1 MFISSDRST
10 SSRPGPIST
19 GKPARLF
26 DRWEAGSSVNS
37 NNPVTPR
44 RPPASPF
51 EVLRRGLRLIGRFV
65 RWHPRPFIRAVFGA
79 AMFASAIIASAYV
92 IGRITDELIIPVLD
106 RGELVNGRILPA
118 VAIVLG
124 VALWKATGIVL
135 RRFGASWLQFNVQ
148 ADLRMRLIKHQLK
161 LKLGWISRRT
171 TGDLLAVT
179 DSDASQAIWILGPL
193 PYGTGVSLLLVGTV
207 VLIFALDAWLGLLT
221 LASAAAIVAV
231 EMNGS
236 WKVFPRFERIQ
247 KMRGDVSD
255 VAHESFDGAL
265 TVKALGREDM
275 EVARFDAVSET
286 LRSELVLLGRRFAF
300 YRSIADAIPHLAT
313 ILLLVLG
320 SLRIV
325 AGAVTPGEMVSVAYL
340 FSLSA
345 VPVRLVGYVIWE
357 MASSL
362 AGWERVEDVLVAD
375 DFVEYGELRAD
386 ALDTGAAVEGDSVV
400 FSYEGQVPVL
410 RGIDLQAPRGST
422 VAVVGETGSGK
433 TTLILLLA
441 RLWDPE
447 TGAITLDGRN
457 LRDFAASEL
466 SNEVAYV
473 AQHAFLFDD
482 TVRGNI
488 TLGNDISQADVEEA
502 AMLAGAHGFISTL
515 PDGYESRIGERGTTL
530 SGGQQQRIALARA
543 LVRKPRLLL
552 LDDATSAV
560 DSSVEAQILAKLT
573 RAELP
578 STVVIVAYRR
588 ASIMLADRVIY
599 VENGQVVAQ
608 GTHEELMATT
618 PGYARIL
625 RAYEEDGMKRTA

>member
-1 MFISSDRST
+1 
-10 SSRPGPIST
+10 
-19 GKPARLF
+19 
-26 DRWEAGSSVNS
+26 
-37 NNPVTPR
+37 
-44 RPPASPF
+44 
-51 EVLRRGLRLIGRFV
+51 VLSRGLRLIGRFV
-65 RWHPRPFIRAVFGA
+65 SWHPRPFVRAVFGA

-92 IGRITDELIIPVLD
+92 IGRITDELVIPVLD
-106 RGELVNGRILPA
+106 GGDPVNGRVLPA
-118 VAIVLG
+118 VAAVLA
-124 VALWKATGIVL
+124 VALWKATGIIL

-148 ADLRMRLIKHQLK
+148 ADLRMRLIRQQLK

-207 VLIFALDAWLGLLT
+207 VLIFSLDVWLGLLT
-221 LASAAAIVAV
+221 LASAIAIVAV

-236 WKVFPRFERIQ
+236 WSVFPMFERIQ

-265 TVKALGREDM
+265 TVRALGREDK
-275 EVARFDAVSET
+275 EVARFDAVSEA
-286 LRSELVLLGRRFAF
+286 LRGELVRLGRKFAF
-300 YRSIADAIPHLAT
+300 FRSLADAIPHLAT
-313 ILLLVLG
+313 ILLVVLG
-320 SLRIV
+320 AARIV
-325 AGAVTPGEMVSVAYL
+325 AGAITPGEMVSVAYL

-375 DFVEYGELRAD
+375 DFVEYGDLEAKGED
-386 ALDTGAAVEGDSVV
+386 SGAAVEGESVV
-400 FSYEGQVPVL
+400 FSYDGQVPVL
-410 RGIDLQAPRGST
+410 RGVDLEAPTGST
-422 VAVVGETGSGK
+422 VAIVGETGSGK

-447 TGAITLDGRN
+447 TGAITLDGRD
-457 LRDFAASEL
+457 LRDFGPSEL

-488 TLGNDISQADVEEA
+488 TLGADIPDAEVIEA
-502 AMLAGAHGFISTL
+502 AELAGAHEFISAL
-515 PDGYESRIGERGTTL
+515 PEGYETRIGERGTTL

-543 LVRKPRLLL
+543 LARKPRLLL

-560 DSSVEAQILAKLT
+560 DSSIEAEILRKLT

-578 STVVIVAYRR
+578 STVIIVAYRR
-588 ASIMLADRVIY
+588 ASIMLADQVIY
-599 VENGQVVAQ
+599 VEGGEVAAQ
-608 GTHEELMATT
+608 GTHAELLEST

-625 RAYEEDGMKRTA
+625 RAYEEDAMKRSA

>member
-1 MFISSDRST
+1 
-10 SSRPGPIST
+10 
-19 GKPARLF
+19 
-26 DRWEAGSSVNS
+26 
-37 NNPVTPR
+37 
-44 RPPASPF
+44 
-51 EVLRRGLRLIGRFV
+51 
-65 RWHPRPFIRAVFGA
+65 
-79 AMFASAIIASAYV
+79 MFASAIIFSAYV
-92 IGRITDELIIPVLD
+92 IGRITDELVIPVLD
-106 RGELVNGRILPA
+106 RGEPVNGRVLPA
-118 VAIVLG
+118 VAVILG

-148 ADLRMRLIKHQLK
+148 ADLRMRLIKQQLK

-207 VLIFALDAWLGLLT
+207 VLIFSLDFWLGLLT
-221 LASAAAIVAV
+221 LASAVSIVAV

-236 WKVFPRFERIQ
+236 WSVFPMFERIQ

-265 TVKALGREDM
+265 TVRALGREDT

-300 YRSIADAIPHLAT
+300 FRSLADAIPHLAT
-313 ILLLVLG
+313 ILLVVLG
-320 SLRIV
+320 AARIV
-325 AGAVTPGEMVSVAYL
+325 AGAITPGEMVSVAYL

-375 DFVEYGELRAD
+375 EFVEYGDLKAEEA
-386 ALDTGAAVEGDSVV
+386 DTGAAVEGDSVV
-400 FSYEGQVPVL
+400 FSYDGQVPVL
-410 RGIDLQAPRGST
+410 RGVDLEAATGST
-422 VAVVGETGSGK
+422 VAIVGETGAGK
-433 TTLILLLA
+433 TTLTLLLA

-447 TGAITLDGRN
+447 TGAITLDGRD
-457 LRDFAASEL
+457 LRDFGPSEL

-488 TLGNDISQADVEEA
+488 TLGADISDVDVVEA
-502 AMLAGAHGFISTL
+502 ARLAGAHEFISVL
-515 PDGYESRIGERGTTL
+515 PEGYETRIGERGTTL

-543 LVRKPRLLL
+543 LARKPRLLV

-560 DSSVEAQILAKLT
+560 DSSIEAQILAKLT

-578 STVVIVAYRR
+578 STVIIVAYRR

-599 VENGQVVAQ
+599 VEGGEVVAQ
-608 GTHEELMATT
+608 GTHEELLQST

-625 RAYEEDGMKRTA
+625 RAYEEDAMKRSA

>member
-1 MFISSDRST
+1 
-10 SSRPGPIST
+10 
-19 GKPARLF
+19 
-26 DRWEAGSSVNS
+26 
-37 NNPVTPR
+37 
-44 RPPASPF
+44 
-51 EVLRRGLRLIGRFV
+51 
-65 RWHPRPFIRAVFGA
+65 
-79 AMFASAIIASAYV
+79 MFASAIIASAYV

-106 RGELVNGRILPA
+106 GGEPVNGRVLPA
-118 VAIVLG
+118 VLAVLA

-148 ADLRMRLIKHQLK
+148 ADLRMRLVRHQLK

-193 PYGTGVSLLLVGTV
+193 PYGTGVSLLLLGTV
-207 VLIFALDAWLGLLT
+207 VLIFVLDPWLGLLT
-221 LASAAAIVAV
+221 LASAASIVIV

-265 TVKALGREDM
+265 TVKALGREAE
-275 EVARFDAVSET
+275 EVERFDGVAET
-286 LRSELVLLGRRFAF
+286 LRAELVALGRTFAF
-300 YRSIADAIPHLAT
+300 YRSLADAIPQLAT
-313 ILLLVLG
+313 ILLVALG
-320 SLRIV
+320 AIRIV
-325 AGAVTPGEMVSVAYL
+325 SGAVSPGEMVSVAYL

-362 AGWERVEDVLVAD
+362 AGWDRVEEVLAAD
-375 DFVEYGELRAD
+375 DFVEYGDLTSARSNEGAELE
-386 ALDTGAAVEGDSVV
+386 GASVV
-400 FSYEGQVPVL
+400 FSYDGQVPVL
-410 RGIDLQAPRGST
+410 RGVDLDAPTGST

-447 TGAITLDGRN
+447 TGSITLDKRD
-457 LRDFAASEL
+457 LRDFAAAEL
-466 SNEVAYV
+466 PNEVAYV

-482 TVRGNI
+482 TVLGNI
-488 TLGNDISQADVEEA
+488 TLGADLPHEEVVA
-502 AMLAGAHGFISTL
+502 AAQLAGAHDFISAL
-515 PDGYESRIGERGTTL
+515 PDAYETRIGERGTTL

-560 DSSVEAQILAKLT
+560 DSSIEAQILAKLT

-578 STVVIVAYRR
+578 STVIIVAYRR
-588 ASIMLADRVIY
+588 ASITLADRVVY
-599 VENGQVVAQ
+599 VEGGEIVAQ
-608 GTHEELMATT
+608 GTHEELLEST

-625 RAYEEDGMKRTA
+625 RAYEEDIMKRSA

>member
-1 MFISSDRST
+1 MT
-10 SSRPGPIST
+10 T
-19 GKPARLF
+19 
-26 DRWEAGSSVNS
+26 
-37 NNPVTPR
+37 R

-51 EVLRRGLRLIGRFV
+51 EVLSRGLRLIGRFV
-65 RWHPRPFIRAVFGA
+65 SWHPRPFIRAVFGA

-92 IGRITDELIIPVLD
+92 IGRITDELVIPVLD
-106 RGELVNGRILPA
+106 GGEPVNGRVLPA
-118 VAIVLG
+118 VAAVLA
-124 VALWKATGIVL
+124 VALWKATGIIL

-148 ADLRMRLIKHQLK
+148 ADLRMRLIRQQLK

-207 VLIFALDAWLGLLT
+207 ILIFSLDVWLGFLT
-221 LASAAAIVAV
+221 LASAIAIVAV

-236 WKVFPRFERIQ
+236 WSVFPMFERIQ

-265 TVKALGREDM
+265 TVRALGREDK
-275 EVARFDAVSET
+275 EVARFDAVSEA
-286 LRSELVLLGRRFAF
+286 LRGELVRLGRKFAF
-300 YRSIADAIPHLAT
+300 FRSLADAIPHLAT
-313 ILLLVLG
+313 ILLVVLG
-320 SLRIV
+320 AARIV
-325 AGAVTPGEMVSVAYL
+325 TGAITPGEMVSVAYL

-375 DFVEYGELRAD
+375 DFVEYGDLEANE
-386 ALDTGAAVEGDSVV
+386 ADTGAAVEGESVV
-400 FSYEGQVPVL
+400 FSYDGQVPVL
-410 RGIDLQAPRGST
+410 RGVDLEAPTGST
-422 VAVVGETGSGK
+422 VAIVGETGSGK
-433 TTLILLLA
+433 TTLTLLLA

-447 TGAITLDGRN
+447 TGAITLDGRD
-457 LRDFAASEL
+457 LRDFGPSEL

-488 TLGNDISQADVEEA
+488 TLGADIPDVEVVEA
-502 AMLAGAHGFISTL
+502 AELAGAHEFISAL
-515 PDGYESRIGERGTTL
+515 PQGYETRIGERGTTL

-560 DSSVEAQILAKLT
+560 DSSIEAQILAKLT

-578 STVVIVAYRR
+578 STVIIVAYRR

-599 VENGQVVAQ
+599 VEGGEVAAQ
-608 GTHEELMATT
+608 GTHEELLEST

-625 RAYEEDGMKRTA
+625 RAYEEDAMKRSA

>member
-1 MFISSDRST
+1 
-10 SSRPGPIST
+10 
-19 GKPARLF
+19 
-26 DRWEAGSSVNS
+26 
-37 NNPVTPR
+37 
-44 RPPASPF
+44 
-51 EVLRRGLRLIGRFV
+51 
-65 RWHPRPFIRAVFGA
+65 
-79 AMFASAIIASAYV
+79 MFASAIIGSAYV
-92 IGRITDELIIPVLD
+92 IGRITDDLIIPVLD
-106 RGELVNGRILPA
+106 EGETVNGRILPA
-118 VAIVLG
+118 VAIVLA
-124 VALWKATGIVL
+124 VAVWKATGIVM

-207 VLIFALDAWLGLLT
+207 VLIFSLDVWLGLLT
-221 LASAAAIVAV
+221 LASAVAIVAL

-236 WKVFPRFERIQ
+236 WKVFPMFERIQ
-247 KMRGDVSD
+247 KMRGDVGD

-265 TVKALGREDM
+265 TVKALGREAK
-275 EVARFDAVSET
+275 EVERFDAVSET

-300 YRSIADAIPHLAT
+300 YRSIADSIPHLAT
-313 ILLLVLG
+313 ILLVALG
-320 SLRIV
+320 AVRIV

-375 DFVEYGELRAD
+375 DFVEYGDLRAD
-386 ALDTGAAVEGDSVV
+386 ANESGAAVEGDSVV

-410 RGIDLQAPRGST
+410 RGIDLEAPTGST

-466 SNEVAYV
+466 PNEVAYV

-482 TVRGNI
+482 TVRGNV
-488 TLGNDISQADVEEA
+488 TLGANISQTEVEEA
-502 AMLAGAHGFISTL
+502 SRLAGAHGFISAL
-515 PDGYESRIGERGTTL
+515 PNGYDTRIGERGTTL

-560 DSSVEAQILAKLT
+560 DASIEAEILAKLT
-573 RAELP
+573 RADLP

-588 ASIMLADRVIY
+588 ASIMLADQVVY
-599 VENGQVVAQ
+599 VEGGQVVAQ
-608 GTHEELMATT
+608 GTHEEMMATT

-625 RAYEEDGMKRTA
+625 QAYEEDAMKRSA

>member
-1 MFISSDRST
+1 MT
-10 SSRPGPIST
+10 T
-19 GKPARLF
+19 
-26 DRWEAGSSVNS
+26 
-37 NNPVTPR
+37 R

-51 EVLRRGLRLIGRFV
+51 EVLSRGLRLIGRFV
-65 RWHPRPFIRAVFGA
+65 SWHPRPFIRAVFGA

-92 IGRITDELIIPVLD
+92 IGRITDELVIPVLD
-106 RGELVNGRILPA
+106 GGEPVNGRVLPA
-118 VAIVLG
+118 VAAVLA
-124 VALWKATGIVL
+124 VALWKATGIIL

-148 ADLRMRLIKHQLK
+148 ADLRMRLIRQQLK

-207 VLIFALDAWLGLLT
+207 VLIFSLDVWLGLLT
-221 LASAAAIVAV
+221 LASAIAIVAV

-236 WKVFPRFERIQ
+236 WSVFPMFERIQ

-265 TVKALGREDM
+265 TVRALGREDK
-275 EVARFDAVSET
+275 EVDRFDAVSEA
-286 LRSELVLLGRRFAF
+286 LRGELVRLGRKFAF
-300 YRSIADAIPHLAT
+300 FRSLADAIPHLAT
-313 ILLLVLG
+313 ILLVVLG
-320 SLRIV
+320 AARIV
-325 AGAVTPGEMVSVAYL
+325 AGAITPGEMVSVAYL

-362 AGWERVEDVLVAD
+362 AGWERVEDVLIAD
-375 DFVEYGELRAD
+375 DFVEYGDLEAKGED
-386 ALDTGAAVEGDSVV
+386 SGAAVEGESVV
-400 FSYEGQVPVL
+400 FSYDGHVPVL
-410 RGIDLQAPRGST
+410 RGVDLEAPTGST
-422 VAVVGETGSGK
+422 VAIVGETGSGK
-433 TTLILLLA
+433 TTLTLLLA

-447 TGAITLDGRN
+447 TGAITLDGRD
-457 LRDFAASEL
+457 LRDFGPSEL

-488 TLGNDISQADVEEA
+488 TLGADIPDAEVVKA
-502 AMLAGAHGFISTL
+502 AELAGAHEFISAL
-515 PDGYESRIGERGTTL
+515 PEGYETRIGERGTTL

-543 LVRKPRLLL
+543 LARKPRLLI

-560 DSSVEAQILAKLT
+560 DSSIEAEILRKLT

-578 STVVIVAYRR
+578 STVIIVAYRR
-588 ASIMLADRVIY
+588 ASIMLADQVIY
-599 VENGQVVAQ
+599 VEGGEVAAQ
-608 GTHEELMATT
+608 GTHEELLEST

-625 RAYEEDGMKRTA
+625 RAYEEDAMKRSA

>member
-1 MFISSDRST
+1 MT
-10 SSRPGPIST
+10 T
-19 GKPARLF
+19 
-26 DRWEAGSSVNS
+26 
-37 NNPVTPR
+37 R

-51 EVLRRGLRLIGRFV
+51 EVLSRGLRLIGRFV
-65 RWHPRPFIRAVFGA
+65 SWHPRPFIRAVFGA

-92 IGRITDELIIPVLD
+92 IGRITDELVIPVLD
-106 RGELVNGRILPA
+106 GGEPVNGRVLPA
-118 VAIVLG
+118 VAAVLA
-124 VALWKATGIVL
+124 VALWKATGIIL

-148 ADLRMRLIKHQLK
+148 ADLRMRLIRQQLK

-207 VLIFALDAWLGLLT
+207 ILIFSLDVWLGFLT
-221 LASAAAIVAV
+221 LASTIAIVAV

-236 WKVFPRFERIQ
+236 WSVFPMFERIQ

-265 TVKALGREDM
+265 TVRALGREDK
-275 EVARFDAVSET
+275 EVARFDAVSEA
-286 LRSELVLLGRRFAF
+286 LRGELVRLGRKFAF
-300 YRSIADAIPHLAT
+300 FRSLADAIPHLAT
-313 ILLLVLG
+313 ILLVVLG
-320 SLRIV
+320 AARIV
-325 AGAVTPGEMVSVAYL
+325 TGAITPGEMVSVAYL

-375 DFVEYGELRAD
+375 DFVEYGDLEANE
-386 ALDTGAAVEGDSVV
+386 ADTGAAVEGESVV
-400 FSYEGQVPVL
+400 FSYDGQVPVL
-410 RGIDLQAPRGST
+410 RGVDLEAPTGST
-422 VAVVGETGSGK
+422 VAIVGETGSGK
-433 TTLILLLA
+433 TTLTLLLA

-447 TGAITLDGRN
+447 TGAITLDGRD
-457 LRDFAASEL
+457 LRDFGPSEL

-488 TLGNDISQADVEEA
+488 TLGADIPDVEVVEA
-502 AMLAGAHGFISTL
+502 AELAGAHEFISAL
-515 PDGYESRIGERGTTL
+515 PQGYETRIGERGTTL

-560 DSSVEAQILAKLT
+560 DSSIEAQILAKLT

-578 STVVIVAYRR
+578 STVIIVAYRR

-599 VENGQVVAQ
+599 VEGGEVAAQ
-608 GTHEELMATT
+608 GTHEELLEST

-625 RAYEEDGMKRTA
+625 RAYEEDAMKRSA